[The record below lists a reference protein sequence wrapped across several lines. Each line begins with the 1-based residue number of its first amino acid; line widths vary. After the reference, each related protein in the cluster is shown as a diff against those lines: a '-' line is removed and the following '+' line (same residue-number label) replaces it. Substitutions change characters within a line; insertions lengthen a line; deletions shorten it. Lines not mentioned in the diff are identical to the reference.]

1 MGSEQAGG
9 WSMRPH
15 EPASLGVGALM
26 ATGPSFPHRGGIA
39 WRFAANVF
47 IGSTFV
53 WVVLRE
59 FEGVSPIWAIAAMVA
74 STDPQMDVATRMIRS
89 RIINVLVGAAVGLA
103 FMIFGGSSEWMLP
116 LALVATV
123 LISSYLVRIPTMW
136 RQAPITAAL
145 VIASGLSQQSTSA
158 GIKIGLLKVAEV
170 IFGCVV
176 GLVVSW
182 LVSRLWPLP
191 APTGPAATRPDED
204 A

>member
-1 MGSEQAGG
+1 
-9 WSMRPH
+9 
-15 EPASLGVGALM
+15 M
-26 ATGPSFPHRGGIA
+26 AIGPSFPHPGGIA

-89 RIINVLVGAAVGLA
+89 RIVNVFVGVLVGLA
-103 FMIFGGSSEWMLP
+103 FMLVGGSREWTLP
-116 LALVATV
+116 IALVATV
-123 LISSYLVRIPTMW
+123 LISSYVVRIPTMW

-158 GIKIGLLKVAEV
+158 GIEVALLKVAEV

-176 GLVVSW
+176 GFVVSW
-182 LVSRLWPLP
+182 MVSRLWPLP
-191 APTGPAATRPDED
+191 ESTRLAATGRDQD
-204 A
+204 D

>member
-1 MGSEQAGG
+1 
-9 WSMRPH
+9 MRRRESP
-15 EPASLGVGALM
+15 GVGILM
-26 ATGPSFPHRGGIA
+26 ATGPSFPHPGGIA

-89 RIINVLVGAAVGLA
+89 RIVNVFVGALVGLA
-103 FMIFGGSSEWMLP
+103 FMFLGGPGEWTLP
-116 LALVATV
+116 FALVATV
-123 LISSYLVRIPTMW
+123 LISSYVVRIPTMW

-145 VIASGLSQQSTSA
+145 VIASGLSKQTTSA
-158 GIKIGLLKVAEV
+158 GIEVALLKVAEV

-176 GLVVSW
+176 GFVVSW
-182 LVSRLWPLP
+182 MVSRLWPLP
-191 APTGPAATRPDED
+191 EPTGLAESRLCQDE
-204 A
+204 